1 MKGCPK
7 RKAEKERQEEQKLDR
22 ELKNKTIIISDSTLR
37 RGRILTL
44 KCESKAEPGTIY
56 NLVGFYGHTSNIAA
70 SLRQD
75 TVNALKDALSMTHT
89 NILMGDFN
97 FVEDS
102 LDRNGKLPN
111 NLEKDRQ
118 VLFDWNKITTDFDL
132 VDTFRILNPLS
143 RRYSFTHQNKKSRS
157 RIDRIYVTDKESG
170 KIMRQG
176 FIDTPWRDHK
186 IITVEMNETSERGP
200 GQWVLNTDLLKDQKF
215 LEEVEDQWKYFAQ
228 AKDKFASKLAWWGRA
243 KAMVKTIAMI
253 YSIHKKQIESD
264 LEKLLSNERLRLES
278 LLDQKYSEQTE
289 RELECILKRQKELLL
304 KKSEGYC
311 IRARIPNFEE
321 NEQTFHIAPEWRK

>member
-1 MKGCPK
+1 MPIE
-7 RKAEKERQEEQKLDR
+7 AY
-22 ELKNKTIIISDSTLR
+22 NVIDS
-37 RGRILTL
+37 
-44 KCESKAEPGTIY
+44 SW
-56 NLVGFYGHTSNIAA
+56 F
-70 SLRQD
+70 
-75 TVNALKDALSMTHT
+75 
-89 NILMGDFN
+89 FN

-102 LDRNGKLPN
+102 PDRNGKLPN

-118 VLFDWNKITTDFDL
+118 VLFDWNKIKTDFDL

-200 GQWVLNTDLLKDQKF
+200 GQWALNTDLLKDPKF

-228 AKDKFASKLAWWGRA
+228 AKDKFASKLAWWDRA

-253 YSIHKKQIESD
+253 YSIHKKQIQSD

-304 KKSEGYC
+304 KKSEGYR

-321 NEQTFHIAPEWRK
+321 NEPNISYYSRMEKIKAEGNKIHSLYDKNGILQSKAANVLKIAEDYYSDLFRASETDKKKCKMRS